1 MIGADLMR
9 EAALLG
15 ARCVLATPED
25 QVPAAEDG
33 WTAHA
38 SARAG
43 LLRRMYE
50 HEGSADPAKVR
61 LCDELGLDPTAY
73 WLVMLCAAAEL
84 YPEAAAA
91 ISLIGEDAQVQL
103 PTPIVVARVL
113 RGIRGTP
120 FEEALAASSGGGAAG
135 RLGLV
140 DVTDAPPGLPHSQHP
155 LRLARAEIA
164 ALHADP
170 SGLGRGGE
178 FRLVTVLPGDLAFSP
193 GAVAHGVQLL
203 ADRRVV
209 MLRGSS
215 RRGARQFACD
225 IASRLNEPATLITP
239 DADLPGPVELARV
252 RRGVLVLDLHQQAA
266 VTAAHLGPLA
276 SAPGPL
282 LVLVDPAAPTD
293 GHTVLEVPAIGYPE
307 ALRIW
312 TGVLSETALD
322 DADLAD
328 GDPAQW
334 MASRFRVPA
343 QEAREAI
350 TEARLL
356 DPGEHPL
363 RREQIADRLRVQG
376 GRRMGRQITVID
388 SQHQLD
394 DLVVPEPLRTQ
405 LEEIVAWHRSS
416 HRVRWEMGL
425 DPDDPSGAGLT
436 CLLAGKSGT
445 GKTFAARC
453 LAGELG
459 LNLYQI
465 DLSQIVSK
473 YIGETEKALSQVFDE
488 AEAGHGLLLFDEADA
503 LFGRRSEVKDAH
515 DRYANIEVGYLL
527 QRLEAYD
534 GIAVLTTNLQ
544 GNMDGAF
551 LRRLRFILQFPPP
564 DSGLRRQLW
573 ERSLPGAR
581 WRDDNLELDLLA
593 DRFQLTGGSIHNIGL
608 AAAHLAAATP
618 SGRITTEHVIR
629 ATQRELQKAGRPAD
643 ASLFAALQ
651 PAVLPAPN
659 GARQ

>member
-1 MIGADLMR
+1 MIGAELMR
-9 EAALLG
+9 DVALLG

-25 QVPAAEDG
+25 QAPAAEDG
-33 WTAHA
+33 WSAQPP
-38 SARAG
+38 ARAS

-50 HEGSADPAKVR
+50 HELSDDPARVR
-61 LCDELGLDPTAY
+61 LCDELGLDTTAY

-91 ISLIGEDAQVQL
+91 ISLVGEDAQVQV
-103 PTPIVVARVL
+103 PTPIVMARLL
-113 RGIRGTP
+113 RGIRGVP
-120 FEEALAASSGGGAAG
+120 FAEALAAASGGGAAG

-140 DVTDAPPGLPHSQHP
+140 EVTDTPPGLPHSQHP
-155 LRLARAEIA
+155 LRLAKAEIA

-170 SGLGRGGE
+170 AGLGRSGE
-178 FRLVTVLPGDLAFSP
+178 LRLIRVPPGALAFAPES
-193 GAVAHGVQLL
+193 VAYAVQLL
-203 ADRRVV
+203 NDRRVV
-209 MLRGSS
+209 LLRGQS
-215 RRGARQFACD
+215 RQGARQFACD
-225 IASRLNEPATLITP
+225 IASHLGESATLITP
-239 DADLPGPVELARV
+239 DGDLPGPVELARV
-252 RRGVLVLDLHQQAA
+252 RSGVLVLDLHLLTTVPPGQ
-266 VTAAHLGPLA
+266 LGQLA
-276 SAPGPL
+276 SSPGPL
-282 LVLVDPAAPTD
+282 LVLVDPSVTID
-293 GHTVLEVPAIGYPE
+293 GHAVTDSPAIGYPE

-312 TGVLSETALD
+312 SGVLD
-322 DADLAD
+322 DAELGGPQPEAS
-328 GDPAQW
+328 W

-350 TEARLL
+350 TEARLMHGPAVEL
-356 DPGEHPL
+356 D
-363 RREQIADRLRVQG
+363 QIAHCLRVQG

-388 SQHQLD
+388 SPQRLD
-394 DLVVPEPLRTQ
+394 DLVVPDPLRTQ
-405 LEEIVAWHRSS
+405 LDEIVAWHRSS

-425 DPDDPSGAGLT
+425 GPGEPTGTGLT

-473 YIGETEKALSQVFDE
+473 YIGETEKALGQVFDE

-551 LRRLRFILQFPPP
+551 LRRLRFILQFPAP
-564 DSGLRRQLW
+564 DSGLRRRLW
-573 ERSLPGAR
+573 ERSLPGPQ
-581 WRDDNLELDLLA
+581 WRAADLELGVLA
-593 DRFQLTGGSIHNIGL
+593 ERFQLTGGSIHNIGL

-618 SGRITTEHVIR
+618 SGRITTGHVIR

-643 ASLFAALQ
+643 ASLFDALRT
-651 PAVLPAPN
+651 PAMN
-659 GARQ
+659 GAQR